1 MMNII
6 RKALLIITVSAFS
19 IHSYGQEIEYSL
31 ELGGM
36 AGGSFYMGDANYS
49 HLFMETGLCGGAVL
63 RQLLNPHMAV
73 KYDLAAGKISGDTR
87 NIKDAFPHDVRMTFS
102 RTVIDAGAQFEYNF
116 WSYGTGK
123 GYKGTKRLTPYIL
136 GGIGFTFAPAPAD
149 NVFTLNFPIGVGV
162 KYKLLDRLNVGIE
175 FTMRF
180 SMSDRLDVTDKN
192 GLTLQ
197 NPFNIKGKGIKNKDS
212 YSFTAIFVTYDLKP
226 KYRKC
231 NNIDL

>member
-1 MMNII
+1 
-6 RKALLIITVSAFS
+6 
-19 IHSYGQEIEYSL
+19 
-31 ELGGM
+31 
-36 AGGSFYMGDANYS
+36 
-49 HLFMETGLCGGAVL
+49 
-63 RQLLNPHMAV
+63 
-73 KYDLAAGKISGDTR
+73 
-87 NIKDAFPHDVRMTFS
+87 MTFS

>member
-87 NIKDAFPHDVRMTFS
+87 NIKDAFPHDARMTFS

-116 WSYGTGK
+116 WSYGTG
-123 GYKGTKRLTPYIL
+123 GSRTR
-136 GGIGFTFAPAPAD
+136 
-149 NVFTLNFPIGVGV
+149 
-162 KYKLLDRLNVGIE
+162 
-175 FTMRF
+175 
-180 SMSDRLDVTDKN
+180 
-192 GLTLQ
+192 
-197 NPFNIKGKGIKNKDS
+197 
-212 YSFTAIFVTYDLKP
+212 
-226 KYRKC
+226 
-231 NNIDL
+231 